1 MYETRGGGLRLPKQG
16 SSQSARSQ
24 MIFQPTIDMSTD
36 AWSLI
41 LDMQNLLPAH
51 RFVRANTWLLFRA
64 LRLGVVCEIEQQTDE
79 ILGISLGF
87 CHNENI
93 VCVNMGFGSEQ
104 SIEAGIMVRKLLK
117 VTGKEWCI
125 PITVKKLVKMSP
137 VVTKKT
143 ESVVMNFWIWLM
155 RCPGKIFKV
164 LTSSYWLY
172 LINCHEG
179 DVLKKKLTSL

>member
-1 MYETRGGGLRLPKQG
+1 M
-16 SSQSARSQ
+16 
-24 MIFQPTIDMSTD
+24 
-36 AWSLI
+36 
-41 LDMQNLLPAH
+41 
-51 RFVRANTWLLFRA
+51 
-64 LRLGVVCEIEQQTDE
+64 VCEIEQQTDE

-117 VTGKEWCI
+117 VTGKERCI

-143 ESVVMNFWIWLM
+143 ESVVMNFWI
-155 RCPGKIFKV
+155 
-164 LTSSYWLY
+164 
-172 LINCHEG
+172 
-179 DVLKKKLTSL
+179 